1 MNDFLQFLSR
11 VAVNFFDIYICVR
24 FFSMILGERGCKKI
38 LLRIT
43 ILTALAVRLVFSFY
57 KPYVWVNF
65 TMSILIILL
74 LTISFHAPIKKKILA
89 ALAVNLMIA
98 LSETVIALLI
108 GFPSLSFLQKGSN
121 NDNIPLFLSLLLF
134 WAIMTLTQW
143 LVTRKRHKDKIAW
156 KVVILEVMVTIIV
169 VFELVAV
176 CLRREQI
183 SDIEPAILFAA
194 ECTVYLM
201 IFLKDTMEALY
212 TSRQEGNLIKQE
224 KEFYMREAAIIE
236 KKHGLEQQFRHDMKN
251 RIQVLRNIAETNNV
265 EELNKYLSELETR
278 QKQNVAF
285 SDTGNLIIDSII
297 NSKLQDA
304 ADKGIEVTVRT
315 QLPNDLE
322 ANSDDMV
329 VILGNLLDNAIEAC
343 EHVTENKYVHFV
355 MKYEMDC
362 IFITIHNSFDGII
375 KHYNNGFQTRKEN
388 REHHGIGLRSVKKT
402 VDEYNGNIDFTC
414 EDKDFGVKVLLY
426 V

>member
-1 MNDFLQFLSR
+1 MNDLLQFLSR

-24 FFSMILGERGCKKI
+24 FFKMVLGERGCKKT

-43 ILTALAVRLVFSFY
+43 ILQALAVRLILSFY
-57 KPYVWVNF
+57 DPYVWVNF
-65 TMSILIILL
+65 ALSILLILL
-74 LTISFHAPIKKKILA
+74 LTISFHAPLKKKILA
-89 ALAVNLMIA
+89 AFAVNLMIA
-98 LSETVIALLI
+98 LSETVIAILI
-108 GFPSLSFLQKGSN
+108 GLENLSFLQKASN
-121 NDNIPLFLSLLLF
+121 DDNIPLFLSLLLF

-143 LVTRKRHKDKIAW
+143 VITRKKRKDKIAW
-156 KVVILEVMVTIIV
+156 KVVILEVLVTFVV

-212 TSRQEGNLIKQE
+212 SSRQEGNLIKQE

-251 RIQVLRNIAETNNV
+251 RIQVLRNIAETNNI

-278 QKQNVAF
+278 QKKNVVF

-304 ADKGIEVTVRT
+304 ADKGIEVSVRT

-343 EHVTENKYVHFV
+343 EHVEENKYVHFV

-362 IFITIHNSFDGII
+362 IFITIHNSFDGIV
-375 KHYNNGFQTRKEN
+375 KRYDNGFMTRKEN

-402 VDEYNGNIDFTC
+402 VDEYDGNIDFTC

>member
-1 MNDFLQFLSR
+1 MNDLLQFLSR
-11 VAVNFFDIYICVR
+11 AAVNFFDIYICVR
-24 FFSMILGERGCKKI
+24 FFGIVLGERGSKKT
-38 LLRIT
+38 LLRVT
-43 ILTALAVRLVFSFY
+43 ILTALAVRLVLTFY

-65 TMSILIILL
+65 AISILLILM
-74 LTISFHAPIKKKILA
+74 LTIGFHAPLKKKILA
-89 ALAVNLMIA
+89 ALLVNLMIA
-98 LSETVIALLI
+98 LSETVIAVLI
-108 GFPSLSFLQKGSN
+108 GFKQFSFLQKGAN

-143 LVTRKRHKDKIAW
+143 LITRKKRKDKIAW
-156 KVVILEVMVTIIV
+156 KVVILEVLVTSVV
-169 VFELVAV
+169 VFELIAV
-176 CLRREQI
+176 CLRREKI

-201 IFLKDTMEALY
+201 IFLKDTMDALY

-224 KEFYMREAAIIE
+224 KEFYRREAAIIE

-251 RIQVLRNIAETNNV
+251 RIQVLRNIAKTNNV
-265 EELNKYLSELETR
+265 DELNKYLSELETR

-304 ADKGIEVTVRT
+304 ADKGIEVSVRT

-343 EHVTENKYVHFV
+343 ERVAGNKYVHFV

-362 IFITIHNSFDGII
+362 IFITIHNSFDGIV
-375 KHYNNGFQTRKEN
+375 KNYDNGFRTRKEDS
-388 REHHGIGLRSVKKT
+388 EHHGIGLRSVKKT
-402 VDEYNGNIDFTC
+402 IDEYNGSIDFSC
-414 EDKDFGVKVLLY
+414 EEKDFGVNVLLY

>member
-1 MNDFLQFLSR
+1 MNEFLQFLSR

-24 FFSMILGERGCKKI
+24 FFNMVLGGRGCKKT

-43 ILTALAVRLVFSFY
+43 VIAALAARLVLTFY

-65 TMSILIILL
+65 ATSILLILM
-74 LTISFHAPIKKKILA
+74 LTISFHAPLKKKILA
-89 ALAVNLMIA
+89 ALAVNLMLA
-98 LSETVIALLI
+98 LSEALIAVLI
-108 GFPSLSFLQKGSN
+108 GFESLSFLQKGAN
-121 NDNIPLFLSLLLF
+121 NDNIPLFLSLLFF

-143 LVTRKRHKDKIAW
+143 LLTRKKREKIEW
-156 KVVILEVMVTIIV
+156 KVVILEILVTIVV

-176 CLRREQI
+176 CMRREQI

-201 IFLKDTMEALY
+201 IFLKDTMEALF
-212 TSRQEGNLIKQE
+212 TSREEGTLIKQE

-251 RIQVLRNIAETNNV
+251 RIQVLRNIAETNNI
-265 EELNKYLSELETR
+265 EGLNKYLSELETR
-278 QKQNVAF
+278 QNQNVVF

-304 ADKGIEVTVRT
+304 CDRGIDVKVRV
-315 QLPNDLE
+315 QLPTDLE

-343 EHVTENKYVHFV
+343 EKVEENKYVNFV
-355 MKYEMDC
+355 MNYEKDC
-362 IFITIHNSFDGII
+362 IFITVHNSFDGIV

-388 REHHGIGLRSVKKT
+388 SEHHGIGLRSVKKT
-402 VDEYNGNIDFTC
+402 IDEYDGSIDFSC
-414 EDKDFGVKVLLY
+414 EEKDFGVSVLLY